1 MQGAVKVS
9 GDCSTYVVGV
19 MHVGVMH
26 VAIAIAII
34 VIEDERVGVSTPLSL
49 SLAVL
54 AKHVMHETIQG
65 LLLEINTCTR

>member
-1 MQGAVKVS
+1 
-9 GDCSTYVVGV
+9 

-26 VAIAIAII
+26 VAIAITII
-34 VIEDERVGVSTPLSL
+34 VIEDERVGVSTPL

>member
-1 MQGAVKVS
+1 
-9 GDCSTYVVGV
+9 

-26 VAIAIAII
+26 VAIAITII

>member
-49 SLAVL
+49 AVL